1 MSGIRV
7 AFGGHVVINCV
18 HNRQKR
24 QVTTEAQIAAL
35 GLTVGQV
42 YDSKQHKIHR
52 CSCCENLFVDP
63 SDEPRFCFTCLR
75 PNIYTLGGPLPNPIG
90 VVNE

>member
-1 MSGIRV
+1 MTGIRM
-7 AFGGHVVINCV
+7 ALGGQAQIYCV
-18 HNRQKR
+18 HDRQKS
-24 QVTTEAQIAAL
+24 QVVTEAQVASL

-42 YDSKQHKIHR
+42 YDPKQHKIHR
-52 CSCCENLFVDP
+52 CSCCSNLFVDP

-75 PNIYTLGGPLPNPIG
+75 PNIHALGGPLPNPIG